1 LGDLYQAL
9 GQGEQAL
16 KLYQQSL
23 HIRDRLAQAEPD
35 RADYQRDL
43 SISYNKLGDL
53 YQALGQGEQ
62 ALKLYQQ
69 SLHIADRLAQAEPDR
84 ADYQRDLSVSYQ
96 RLGLCFAELGRSEE
110 AAASLE
116 RHLQLALDVYQ
127 RSPGQVDTVVDL
139 AIALHLTAGPDG
151 DGDKRNQQSR
161 DLLEVLEADQRL
173 PNHGQALLD
182 SLRGDQD
189 SPSRRKT

>member
-1 LGDLYQAL
+1 MPSARSTTD
-9 GQGEQAL
+9 
-16 KLYQQSL
+16 KLTTPYQQSL
-23 HIRDRLAQAEPD
+23 TIRERLAQAEPD

-43 SISYNKLGDL
+43 SISHNKLGDL

-69 SLHIADRLAQAEPDR
+69 SLTIAERLAQAEPDR
-84 ADYQRDLSVSYQ
+84 ADYQRDLSISYQ
-96 RLGLCFAELGRSEE
+96 RLGICFAKLDRSKE

-116 RHLQLALDVYQ
+116 QHLQLALDVYQ
-127 RSPGQVDTVVDL
+127 RSPGQVDAVVDL
-139 AIALHLTAGPDG
+139 AIALHLTAAPDD

-173 PNHGQALLD
+173 PGHGKALLD
-182 SLRGDQD
+182 YLRRDQD
-189 SPSRRKT
+189 SSPRRET